1 MEVDNNYKKEVLKR
15 KIKALEWQ
23 RNRLLI
29 LKEMGLI
36 LLILSIIISFL
47 GFVTKNEICF
57 ISGMLLILVSYEI
70 KNGIR
75 NKFETGIFW
84 NVSLEKRNG
93 RYQEPSWNE
102 QLRIIENE
110 LNNSNKEL
118 NELNHQ
124 KEE

>member
-1 MEVDNNYKKEVLKR
+1 MEVDNNYKKEALKR
-15 KIKALEWQ
+15 KIKAIEWQ

-75 NKFETGIFW
+75 NKFETGNFW

-93 RYQEPSWNE
+93 RYQEPSWNK
-102 QLRIIENE
+102 QLRIIENG

>member
-1 MEVDNNYKKEVLKR
+1 MEVDNNYKKGVLKR